1 MSKINNISNAFLD
14 FAEKQPDNEKIINDL
29 IIFNNLYS
37 KNSLIKTLILSTRI
51 SVRDKNQI
59 LSSSIGSKIS
69 KSVIEFILYLSLDKS
84 IKQLSK
90 IVKIVETNFKD
101 RQGII
106 DVDVISPINLDPQLI
121 NDISGFIKNKH
132 SKKAIISEIIDPNLI
147 AGIKLKIGN
156 TILDGTVSNKLKK
169 LKTNLLNNSN

>member
-59 LSSSIGSKIS
+59 LSSSIGS
-69 KSVIEFILYLSLDKS
+69 
-84 IKQLSK
+84 
-90 IVKIVETNFKD
+90 
-101 RQGII
+101 
-106 DVDVISPINLDPQLI
+106 
-121 NDISGFIKNKH
+121 
-132 SKKAIISEIIDPNLI
+132 
-147 AGIKLKIGN
+147 
-156 TILDGTVSNKLKK
+156 
-169 LKTNLLNNSN
+169 